1 MSINQST
8 ILKIVRRTAVI
19 LFLAVSAISAF
30 AVLGDKGKTPKNR
43 SLLSNENFTF
53 VRGSFSLKSN
63 YNFRGSQVIN
73 PAQKNEYINLNTV
86 VTYQKGNTTY
96 IGLSRKDFYHY
107 SKRWLYY
114 QSLIIYQLLYFLYR
128 SLS

>member
-1 MSINQST
+1 MSINQSA
-8 ILKIVRRTAVI
+8 ILKIVRRTAVVS
-19 LFLAVSAISAF
+19 FLAVLAISAF
-30 AVLGDKGKTPKNR
+30 AVLGDKGTTPKNR
-43 SLLSNENFTF
+43 SLLSNENFTL

-96 IGLSRKDFYHY
+96 IVPLK
-107 SKRWLYY
+107 KKI
-114 QSLIIYQLLYFLYR
+114 LITTQNAGFTINH
-128 SLS
+128 

>member
-19 LFLAVSAISAF
+19 FLLAVSAISAF

-43 SLLSNENFTF
+43 SLLSNESLT
-53 VRGSFSLKSN
+53 VVPGGFSLKSN

-73 PAQKNEYINLNTV
+73 PVQKNEYINLNTV

-96 IGLSRKDFYHY
+96 IVPLKKKIFITTQTAGFTINH
-107 SKRWLYY
+107 
-114 QSLIIYQLLYFLYR
+114 
-128 SLS
+128 

>member
-1 MSINQST
+1 MPINRST
-8 ILKIVRRTAVI
+8 ILKIARRSAVALLFAVTAV
-19 LFLAVSAISAF
+19 SAF

-43 SLLSNENFTF
+43 SLLSNESFRI

-73 PAQKNEYINLNTV
+73 PIQKSEYINLNTV

-96 IGLSRKDFYHY
+96 VVPLKKKIFITTQNSGFTINH
-107 SKRWLYY
+107 
-114 QSLIIYQLLYFLYR
+114 
-128 SLS
+128 